1 MEKEDLLELNEIREE
16 QGIDIDIFEE
26 VLTKAIKYQ
35 MDSVDLIS
43 DQEVKEII
51 IETLCRIDYRDFN
64 RIDGYLKSLDES
76 FEDALRVLGYK
87 KTK

>member
-1 MEKEDLLELNEIREE
+1 MEREDLLELNEIRED

-35 MDSVDLIS
+35 MDSADLIS

-51 IETLCRIDYRDFN
+51 IETLCRIDYRDFDN
-64 RIDGYLKSLDES
+64 NIGYLKSLNES